1 MDKYTTI
8 INNEK
13 FSTLSLNTTTYPKS
27 LANWE
32 NLLNYLIKAASPINK
47 TVDSNTLRLITSTYE
62 SLLLNFPYLENYHI
76 DYALL
81 EYRLDNISNFHKIFK
96 RALHLH
102 NNRSLVLW
110 ISYLRICNEIVID
123 TKQLLKKYETAERFI
138 GLHYHSGVFW
148 TMYLEQL
155 KLRCKTKQRY
165 FIVLRKIL
173 EIPLHSFSNFYALWL
188 SHLDDVRD
196 LSELT
201 YFISEDDLLKKLK
214 IDKNYSGRRG
224 PYLKDAKK
232 AIKKFT
238 KELYMVIQLH
248 VLERYNLFESKLTSQ
263 YYTSIDTIYPDV
275 EVETWLK
282 YVDYTIKLDIPD
294 LIEVNFQRAIM
305 TFANFEFFWIKYA
318 NWLIDIN
325 DNPMT
330 AKNMLIQGLK
340 SSTKKSKIIK
350 LLSQVLIS
358 LNEIDTLE
366 SILQEIDQLY
376 ENDIEL
382 CEDHELFW
390 DYIEFG
396 VFISNSSAKSRYEG
410 DIRSL
415 LMPQE
420 LLDKIQKRLLLPD
433 HTEDKNKVVHNMLHL
448 QSKENTKVIEDNI
461 FNYIIENSTDNY
473 LSHGQFWQ
481 DYCHLIFFD
490 SNMSY
495 IERRQYIVGQIWSK
509 IPRNES
515 TRRLTR
521 EFSNKYLPEDTHI
534 LDV

>member
-1 MDKYTTI
+1 MDKYSTI

-13 FSTLSLNTTTYPKS
+13 FSTLSLYTTTYPKS
-27 LANWE
+27 LTNWE

-47 TVDSNTLRLITSTYE
+47 TIDRNTHILITSTYE
-62 SLLLNFPYLENYHI
+62 SLLLNFPYLENYHV

-81 EYRLDNISNFHKIFK
+81 EYRIGNVSNFHKIFK
-96 RALHLH
+96 RALHIH

-123 TKQLLKKYETAERFI
+123 TKQLFKKYETAERFV

-148 TMYLEQL
+148 MMYLDQL
-155 KLRCKTKQRY
+155 KLRCTTKQRY

-173 EIPLHSFSNFYALWL
+173 EIPLYSFSNFYALWL

-201 YFISEDDLLKKLK
+201 YFISEDDLLKKLR

-224 PYLKDAKK
+224 PYLKEAKK

-263 YYTSIDTIYPDV
+263 YYTSTDTIYPDV
-275 EVETWLK
+275 EIETWLR
-282 YVDYTIKLDIPD
+282 YIDYTIELDIPD
-294 LIEVNFQRAIM
+294 LIEINFQRAVI
-305 TFANFEFFWIKYA
+305 TFANFEFIWIKYA
-318 NWLIDIN
+318 DWLININ
-325 DNPMT
+325 DNPIT
-330 AKNMLIQGLK
+330 AKNILIQGLK
-340 SSTKKSKIIK
+340 SSTKKSKITK

-366 SILQEIDQLY
+366 NILQEIDTLY

-382 CEDHELFW
+382 CEDYELFW

-396 VFISNSSAKSRYEG
+396 VFIANSSTKSRYEG

-433 HTEDKNKVVHNMLHL
+433 HVEDKNKIVHNMLLL
-448 QSKENTKVIEDNI
+448 QSKENTKVIEDHI
-461 FNYIIENSTDNY
+461 FKYVIENSMDDY
-473 LSHGQFWQ
+473 LSQGNFWEA
-481 DYCHLIFFD
+481 YCHLIFFD

-495 IERRQYIVGQIWSK
+495 IEKRQYIIKQIWSK
-509 IPRNES
+509 IPKNES
-515 TRRLTR
+515 TLGLVR
-521 EFSNKYLPEDTHI
+521 EFSNKYLPEDTRL
-534 LDV
+534 LDL